1 MLGKNKMVD
10 NKEFKQTEI
19 GKIPKEWVY
28 STLGEL
34 IEVHDSKRIPL
45 SEMERAKRKGKYPY
59 CGANGIM
66 DYIDDYIFDGEF
78 LLIAEDGG
86 AYGKF
91 ENSCYLM
98 NGKFWV
104 NNHAHIIKAKDN
116 QTINKFLFY
125 MLNFQDLRP
134 YIVGSTRRKLN
145 QEYLRQIYLP
155 LPPLPEQK
163 KIAEILSTVDEAIE
177 KVNKAIEGTERLK
190 KGLMNELLSGRLRV
204 VESIGS
210 KGSIESRGSGE
221 SKGSI
226 ESKVSIESRESLGS
240 GGREGRL
247 SLRVR
252 ESKEFKDT
260 EIGKIPKEWK
270 VVRLEE
276 VVSSYH
282 HGIWGEDPT
291 LREKSYAVIRSTEI
305 THDGRINYLTASLR
319 KIPSEKIKNYILQD
333 GDILLVASSGSA
345 HLIGR
350 AALFKQ
356 PNDGRFYLFS
366 NFMLRIRPKNMNAK
380 FLFYFLNSHYYYW
393 FLKVLQQTSTGL
405 RNLPKK
411 EFIKLTIPLPPLPE
425 QKRIAE
431 ILGTVDKR
439 LEVLKNKKQKFE
451 NIKTEIFK

>member
-1 MLGKNKMVD
+1 MERKDWKKVSIGKICNVETGTTPSTKVKDYWEDGLIKWVTPTDLSKLGGKMTIKDTERKITEQAVTDFSLKVMPKGSIIVSSRAPIGYIAILEDAMAFNQGCKGLIIRNQNEIDNFYLSYQLLTKVNKMKSLGTGSTFSEISKSQIENLQVFLPPLTEQKKIAEILSTVD
-10 NKEFKQTEI
+10 EAIEKVNEAIKKTERLKKGLMQDLLTKGIGHKEFKDTEI
-19 GKIPKEWVY
+19 GRIPKEWVY

-155 LPPLPEQK
+155 LPPLTEQK
-163 KIAEILSTVDEAIE
+163 
-177 KVNKAIEGTERLK
+177 
-190 KGLMNELLSGRLRV
+190 
-204 VESIGS
+204 
-210 KGSIESRGSGE
+210 
-221 SKGSI
+221 
-226 ESKVSIESRESLGS
+226 
-240 GGREGRL
+240 
-247 SLRVR
+247 
-252 ESKEFKDT
+252 
-260 EIGKIPKEWK
+260 
-270 VVRLEE
+270 
-276 VVSSYH
+276 
-282 HGIWGEDPT
+282 
-291 LREKSYAVIRSTEI
+291 
-305 THDGRINYLTASLR
+305 
-319 KIPSEKIKNYILQD
+319 Q
-333 GDILLVASSGSA
+333 
-345 HLIGR
+345 
-350 AALFKQ
+350 
-356 PNDGRFYLFS
+356 
-366 NFMLRIRPKNMNAK
+366 
-380 FLFYFLNSHYYYW
+380 
-393 FLKVLQQTSTGL
+393 
-405 RNLPKK
+405 
-411 EFIKLTIPLPPLPE
+411 
-425 QKRIAE
+425 IAE
-431 ILGTVDKR
+431 ILGTVDER

-451 NIKTEIFK
+451 KIKKGLMNDLLTGRRRVKV